1 MRIEMSSKSKEDKKV
16 TVTELLDEIVQAFCV
31 DYCKY
36 PDICESEKNDP
47 DEAEQ
52 MLYEKYCENCP
63 MNKI

>member
-1 MRIEMSSKSKEDKKV
+1 MRIEMSSKPNEEKTV

-31 DYCKY
+31 GYCKY

-47 DEAEQ
+47 EEAEEL
-52 MLYEKYCENCP
+52 LYEKYCENCP